1 MMIIAKGRTPCRLL
15 ADFVA
20 EVGDDGG
27 EGRERGLL
35 MVWPAICCTGS
46 GQLLPLPLGYA
57 GPNAKHSCAAGGGRT
72 KSLASRLRF

>member
-1 MMIIAKGRTPCRLL
+1 MDIPGGPFS